1 LRIQEIKTKV
11 IEMCSDRFEI
21 NDTGDFINKMMTDD
35 VDNVH
40 NKKILRIRRLGIHVD
55 CWKTVVLIEI
65 DTDDDNYLKIEL
77 KEAINWIASIKESLI
92 GSENSDLYLFLA
104 LNYQISKEEC
114 LRIEATEQFCRKYV
128 ILPDEDI
135 AEFVNRTFLQKYV
148 DSTKQNGSDPVERAF
163 AKTVESHS
171 WLTPEMQKKWKKALL
186 SLNGSELIDELLEGE
201 V

>member
-1 LRIQEIKTKV
+1 
-11 IEMCSDRFEI
+11 
-21 NDTGDFINKMMTDD
+21 
-35 VDNVH
+35 
-40 NKKILRIRRLGIHVD
+40 
-55 CWKTVVLIEI
+55 
-65 DTDDDNYLKIEL
+65 
-77 KEAINWIASIKESLI
+77 
-92 GSENSDLYLFLA
+92 
-104 LNYQISKEEC
+104 EC